1 MRSLVFIAM
10 LGLMAVVT
18 MASFA
23 TSNDSPN
30 GLLVYYTQGD
40 QKLAQRREATPPKL
54 IHLAWLHAGHRDNWN
69 F

>member
-1 MRSLVFIAM
+1 MRSLVFMAM
-10 LGLMAVVT
+10 LGLIAVVT
-18 MASFA
+18 IASVA
-23 TSNDSPN
+23 KSNDSPK

-54 IHLAWLHAGHRDNWN
+54 IHLAWLRAGRSDGWS

>member
-18 MASFA
+18 IASFT

-40 QKLAQRREATPPKL
+40 QKLAQRREATSPKL
-54 IHLAWLHAGHRDNWN
+54 IQLVWLHAGHRDNWN

>member
-1 MRSLVFIAM
+1 MRSLIFMAM
-10 LGLMAVVT
+10 LGLMAVVAV
-18 MASFA
+18 ASVA
-23 TSNDSPN
+23 KSGDSPN

-54 IHLAWLHAGHRDNWN
+54 IHLAWLRANHSGDWS